1 MSIIS
6 LFVELIK
13 LSIILSFE
21 ILRNV
26 LRFLPFV
33 GPKEYLGQTRLDN
46 KVVMITG
53 GNSGIG
59 KATAKEMALRGAK
72 VS

>member
-6 LFVELIK
+6 FFFEFIK
-13 LSIILSFE
+13 WSIILSFE
-21 ILRNV
+21 LLRNS

-33 GPKEYLGQTRLDN
+33 GPKKYLGQTRLDN
-46 KVVMITG
+46 KVVVITG